1 MDQISKVDMINLF
14 SMYMKVTGVPYLGP
28 SLTGEPGL
36 IGKTLGIVNGSSW
49 IEFWINFFGKK
60 ILPGVKFVNVGNE
73 GIQLNFMK
81 AHSEGKPCPPTRN
94 VDAFARYARDLVE
107 FADVDA
113 ILISCSTMNRSYT
126 TVQESVKQYG
136 VPVVSIDMPMME
148 EAVEHGGKVLVVATH
163 GPTVKNTQMLL
174 EETAGKMGRKVTYT
188 GATVEV
194 AFELLGEGKIVEHN
208 KMIADAIL
216 ESREREDIGVAVLA
230 QLSMSVFKL
239 SYPDAEKEF
248 GIPVITSAEAGFKRI
263 KELFLNNVDKGI
275 F

>member
-1 MDQISKVDMINLF
+1 MDQVLKEDMINLF
-14 SMYMKVTGVPYLGP
+14 SMYMKVTGVPYLGSSP
-28 SLTGEPGL
+28 TGEPGL

-60 ILPGVKFVNVGNE
+60 ILQGVKFVNVGNE

-81 AHSEGKPCPPTRN
+81 AHNEGKPCPPTRN
-94 VDAFARYARDLVE
+94 VEAFARYARDLVE

-126 TVQESVKQYG
+126 TVQESVKHYG

-148 EAVEHGGKVLVVATH
+148 EAVNHGGKVLVVATH
-163 GPTVKNTQMLL
+163 GPTVRNTQMLL
-174 EETAGKMGRKVTYT
+174 EETAEKMGRKVTCT
-188 GATVEV
+188 GATVEE

-208 KMIADAIL
+208 KLIADAIS
-216 ESREREDIGVAVLA
+216 ESRKKEDIGVAVLA

-248 GIPVITSAEAGFKRI
+248 GIPVITSAEAGFRRI
-263 KELFLNNVDKGI
+263 KDIFLNNVKKG
-275 F
+275 